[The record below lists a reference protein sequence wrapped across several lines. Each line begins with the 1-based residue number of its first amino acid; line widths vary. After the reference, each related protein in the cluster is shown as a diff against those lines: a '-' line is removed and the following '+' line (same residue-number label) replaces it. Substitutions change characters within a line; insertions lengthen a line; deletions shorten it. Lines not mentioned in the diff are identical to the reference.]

1 MAPTPVRR
9 LAGTI
14 TPHLTGRPA
23 VATIADLR
31 TASDG
36 DLQGAACTTAD
47 PDLFF
52 PEDGDEWSE
61 RRAKMICAGCPVRA
75 LCLAGALDR
84 SEPYGIFGGLSAEER
99 GMPKRKNT
107 NDAARSARTAPTVA
121 AGPSAEAVEAMRQVH
136 AFVAE
141 LTQQVRR
148 QRAALDSQREQD
160 RKAAGLGTA
169 LHATDD
175 SAGVA

>member
-9 LAGTI
+9 LTGTI
-14 TPHLTGRPA
+14 TPHLTDRPA

-36 DLQGAACTTAD
+36 DLRGAACTTAD

-52 PEDGDEWSE
+52 PEDGDTWSE

-75 LCLAGALDR
+75 MCLAGALDR

-107 NDAARSARTAPTVA
+107 DDAARSARPAPA
-121 AGPSAEAVEAMRQVH
+121 AVEPSAEAVEAMHRVH
-136 AFVAE
+136 AFVEE
-141 LTQQVRR
+141 LTEQVRR
-148 QRAALDSQREQD
+148 QRAVLDSRREQD
-160 RKAAGLGTA
+160 RKAAGL
-169 LHATDD
+169 ATTVHSADD

>member
-36 DLQGAACTTAD
+36 DLRGAACTTAD

-52 PEDGDEWSE
+52 PEDGDTFSE

-75 LCLAGALDR
+75 MCLAGAIER

-99 GMPKRKNT
+99 GMPKRKNVNHT
-107 NDAARSARTAPTVA
+107 ARSARPVPA
-121 AGPSAEAVEAMRQVH
+121 AAVKPSAEAVEAMHRVR
-136 AFVAE
+136 AFVEE
-141 LTQQVRR
+141 LTEQVRR
-148 QRAALDSQREQD
+148 QRAVLDSRREQD
-160 RKAAGLGTA
+160 RTAAGLGTA
-169 LHATDD
+169 IHAADD